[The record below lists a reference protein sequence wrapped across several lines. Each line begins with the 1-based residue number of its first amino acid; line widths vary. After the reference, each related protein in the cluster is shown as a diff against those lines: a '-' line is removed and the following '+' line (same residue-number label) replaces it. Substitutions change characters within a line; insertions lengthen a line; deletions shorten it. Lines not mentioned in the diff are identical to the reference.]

1 MSQAF
6 APYTRYSLT
15 IQGLDAAIDVIA
27 FEGEEHLSQPF
38 SYQIE
43 FDSSA
48 LDIHPDQVLAKE
60 ASLVLHAAPVKP
72 AWAGQQVQQPAPLRS
87 IFGFITGF
95 KHLKRSKEQ
104 THYQVT
110 LQPRLALLGRG
121 QYSRIFQHQ
130 SIPEIVK
137 SVLVEHNQFPT
148 YECRFELAREYAK
161 REQVMQYA
169 ESDLAFIDRL
179 LAEVGIW
186 YRFAEI
192 HSGGIGVM
200 HFHDDQFTP
209 PTATAL
215 PCVAEA
221 GLANDGED
229 AVWALRAEHQV
240 VEKAVRVRHYS
251 YMDLS
256 PLSNGGVDAGRAYD
270 EDVGVDHTR
279 GNATTTRGLAYHLDD
294 CFVDV
299 GDTIDR
305 GRQLPS
311 PSAYFSAR
319 LLHERYLNGQTR
331 LSGESSCASLAPGQ
345 TLPISN
351 GPPQA
356 FAEGVSITH
365 TRVRGHRQ
373 RNYQVQFSGIPFIE
387 SVAYRP
393 PLKPKPVMAGTLPAR
408 VTERFDPG
416 RPYADLDNDGRYRVR
431 FVFDLHPWPKGEE
444 SKWLR
449 LARPYAGAK
458 HGLHL
463 PLIPGTEVAIAFEHG
478 DPDRPYI
485 AHALH
490 DKQHVDPVNRFNE
503 TRNVLRTPANNKL
516 RMEDRRGE
524 EHVKLS
530 TEFGGKSQLN
540 LGHLVDAAKHK
551 RGEGFEL
558 RTDAWGVLRAGK
570 GVLVS
575 ADEQVKAGGQAADI
589 SAAMG
594 RLRQASD
601 QLQRLSDDASAAK
614 AEPADLHAQLSL
626 LNDRLDTLQASVA
639 LLSAP
644 QGMALSS
651 GEHLQLAADG
661 NLLQS
666 AGNNASLSV
675 AKRLFMGVGEG
686 LSLFVRKLGFKLVAN
701 QGAVTVQA
709 QNDQMELL
717 ARHNLALVSTEREV
731 HISAKQK
738 IILNAGGTYLTLG
751 PAGIEL
757 GTEADVKVKAKRFEY
772 SGAASMGLQHPE
784 YPQLQSKEVLRLSV
798 PRTPNAAS
806 QGWAGMPYQLYA
818 HGTLLQ
824 EGVLDA
830 SGQLAVEHQ
839 VVTGQYVLKLANGVQ
854 YRLPVPAA
862 YRNEAQGHLA
872 NAGLHQHPVAANP
885 DINQP
890 ASHSDHR
897 ALYQAALDAQHP
909 HKDDTP

>member
-1 MSQAF
+1 MAQ
-6 APYTRYSLT
+6 PYTRYSLT

-27 FEGEEHLSQPF
+27 FDGEEHLSQPF

-95 KHLKRSKEQ
+95 KHLKRSKER

-209 PTATAL
+209 PTATEL

-279 GNATTTRGLAYHLDD
+279 GNTTTTRGLAYHLDD

-444 SKWLR
+444 SQWLR

-575 ADEQVKAGGQAADI
+575 ADEQVKAGGQVLDMR
-589 SAAMG
+589 SALALVEG
-594 RLRQASD
+594 AERHFQQCQQIAQAHRSPAPATEGLQHLQRQAE
-601 QLQRLSDDASAAK
+601 QLAG
-614 AEPADLHAQLSL
+614 PAI
-626 LNDRLDTLQASVA
+626 V
-639 LLSAP
+639 LSAP
-644 QGMALSS
+644 QGIAATTPEQLLLSAGGSTYLRS
-651 GEHLQLAADG
+651 GAHLHAAAAERLSLQSHQGMSLLAREEGVRVVAGKGPLELEAHGDRMGLAA
-661 NLLQS
+661 L
-666 AGNNASLSV
+666 
-675 AKRLFMGVGEG
+675 GE
-686 LSLFVRKLGFKLVAN
+686 
-701 QGAVTVQA
+701 VTVQA
-709 QNDQMELL
+709 TQGEV
-717 ARHNLALVSTEREV
+717 RITALKG
-731 HISAKQK
+731 I
-738 IILNAGGTYLTLG
+738 TLG
-751 PAGIEL
+751 CGGGFIRITENGDIQVQSPGVLSFKGEHEWDLPGGESFALPEL
-757 GTEADVKVKAKRFEY
+757 PQSVCEECLRRAAKRAA
-772 SGAASMGLQHPE
+772 GAVMRGFA
-784 YPQLQSKEVLRLSV
+784 
-798 PRTPNAAS
+798 
-806 QGWAGMPYQLYA
+806 
-818 HGTLLQ
+818 
-824 EGVLDA
+824 
-830 SGQLAVEHQ
+830 
-839 VVTGQYVLKLANGVQ
+839 
-854 YRLPVPAA
+854 
-862 YRNEAQGHLA
+862 
-872 NAGLHQHPVAANP
+872 
-885 DINQP
+885 
-890 ASHSDHR
+890 
-897 ALYQAALDAQHP
+897 
-909 HKDDTP
+909 

>member
-27 FEGEEHLSQPF
+27 FDGEEHLSQPF

-72 AWAGQQVQQPAPLRS
+72 AWVGQQVQQPAPLRS

-209 PTATAL
+209 PTVTAL

-294 CFVDV
+294 CFVEV

-444 SKWLR
+444 SQWLR

-575 ADEQVKAGGQAADI
+575 ADEQVKAGGTALDM
-589 SAAMG
+589 SAAVAQ
-594 RLRQASD
+594 LEQALEIAKTLASSARTSSLVVSD
-601 QLQRLSDDASAAK
+601 LTAQQQLKAALSALAEPGLVASA
-614 AEPADLHAQLSL
+614 
-626 LNDRLDTLQASVA
+626 
-639 LLSAP
+639 
-644 QGMALSS
+644 
-651 GEHLQLAADG
+651 
-661 NLLQS
+661 
-666 AGNNASLSV
+666 
-675 AKRLFMGVGEG
+675 
-686 LSLFVRKLGFKLVAN
+686 
-701 QGAVTVQA
+701 
-709 QNDQMELL
+709 
-717 ARHNLALVSTEREV
+717 
-731 HISAKQK
+731 
-738 IILNAGGTYLTLG
+738 
-751 PAGIEL
+751 PAGIAVVTPQNLQLSAGKEL
-757 GTEADVKVKAKRFEY
+757 IATAGQGAEVNVVKRLRVAAGEAISLFAQRLGLKLLAARGPVSIEAQTGAIAVRAEQNLNLDSRAGEAVIAAEHGITLVSRGAYIKLKDGSIEIGAPGDIRIRNEHIEWG
-772 SGAASMGLQHPE
+772 GAASLAKAFAPVRVEDPVFRSATQGRFQVVERGTGAPRRNVRYRVENDDGTALRGVTDDE
-784 YPQLQSKEVLRLSV
+784 GYTQSHY
-798 PRTPNAAS
+798 
-806 QGWAGMPYQLYA
+806 G
-818 HGTLLQ
+818 
-824 EGVLDA
+824 LDA
-830 SGQLAVEHQ
+830 K
-839 VVTGQYVLKLANGVQ
+839 TLKVFF
-854 YRLPVPAA
+854 
-862 YRNEAQGHLA
+862 E
-872 NAGLHQHPVAANP
+872 
-885 DINQP
+885 
-890 ASHSDHR
+890 
-897 ALYQAALDAQHP
+897 
-909 HKDDTP
+909 